1 MWPRSTEISHGQAQ
15 LALGKVGGTDEY
27 DLIDAAKSGR
37 THDSFDK
44 LPEMIGN
51 VYTHGVQESEVVETP
66 EGETP
71 TVLSTRTGSR
81 KARSWRHP
89 RARRRRCR

>member
-1 MWPRSTEISHGQAQ
+1 MWPRTTEISHGQAQ
-15 LALGKVGGTDEY
+15 LALGKVGGTDEN
-27 DLIDAAKSGR
+27 DLIDAARSGR

-51 VYTHGVQESEVVETP
+51 VYTHGVQEGEVVETP

-71 TVLSTRTGSR
+71 TVPRNYTG
-81 KARSWRHP
+81 ANIWYGAEACQLHLVN
-89 RARRRRCR
+89 RR